1 MGNPRK
7 YHSFKKEA
15 WTVKKPAPIFFVLPT
30 EHSKIA
36 IVKQLCRALL
46 LELQSYKDT
55 VRCVMLGAVVPGHRQ
70 KQLTQTFLD
79 CAVCSKRTRIL
90 LIVKSLQNRIE
101 LVSRPAVTS
110 FLAPVCRGRL
120 SLTGFCQGVDGGQES
135 VQSVAHL
142 GRLPAALRRS
152 RMHRGGLPL
161 CSMS

>member
-1 MGNPRK
+1 
-7 YHSFKKEA
+7 
-15 WTVKKPAPIFFVLPT
+15 
-30 EHSKIA
+30 
-36 IVKQLCRALL
+36 
-46 LELQSYKDT
+46 
-55 VRCVMLGAVVPGHRQ
+55 MLGKEVREHRQ
-70 KQLTQTFLD
+70 KQLTQTLVLFKTHF
-79 CAVCSKRTRIL
+79 CTPIL
-90 LIVKSLQNRIE
+90 LIVKSQQISIE